1 MEFVRTS
8 PTFRR
13 RRLARRIRRL
23 RESAGITQ
31 EQAAASLDMSTS
43 ALSRKETGEVGT
55 SVHEVRSMM
64 DLYDAYDPGLVDLA
78 RSAKAKPWWHAYGI
92 GDRGYYNLE
101 EEAVSVR
108 EWQLGVVP
116 GMFQT
121 DEYARELFVGGG
133 SVTSERIS
141 KVTAARMRRKD
152 RLGDMTYEAII
163 EESALRRPI
172 GGAGVMR
179 RQLRQLVELAEL
191 ETVTI
196 RVLPI
201 SSGVPFGLEGSFV
214 LLGYPDPEDPD
225 VLYLEHA
232 SGSTHI
238 ENPVSVQRATL
249 TFERLRAEA
258 LSCADSV
265 AKIREL
271 AEAEHGSHESPVA
284 QEQS

>member
-1 MEFVRTS
+1 MEFVRSS

-23 RESAGITQ
+23 REGAGLTQ

-43 ALSRKETGEVGT
+43 ALSRKETGEVAT

-64 DLYDAYDPGLVDLA
+64 DLYDAYEPGLVDLA

-92 GDRGYYNLE
+92 GNRGYYELE

-108 EWQLGVVP
+108 EWQLGVIP

-121 DEYARELFVGGG
+121 EEYARELFVG
-133 SVTSERIS
+133 SVAPDRIPT
-141 KVTAARMRRKD
+141 VTAARMRRKD
-152 RLGDMTYEAII
+152 RLGDMTYEVII
-163 EESALRRPI
+163 EESVLRRPI
-172 GGAGVMR
+172 GGVDVLR

-191 ETVTI
+191 DTVTI
-196 RVLPI
+196 RVLPNE
-201 SSGVPFGLEGSFV
+201 SGTSFGLEGSFV
-214 LLGYPDPEDPD
+214 LLSYPDPDDLD
-225 VLYLEHA
+225 VLYVEHA

-238 ENPVSVQRATL
+238 ENPASVQRATL
-249 TFERLRAEA
+249 TFERLRAVA
-258 LSCADSV
+258 LSCADSL
-265 AKIREL
+265 ARIREL

>member
-1 MEFVRTS
+1 MEFVRSS

-23 RESAGITQ
+23 REDAGLTQ

-43 ALSRKETGEVGT
+43 ALSRKETGEVAT

-92 GDRGYYNLE
+92 GNRGYYDLE

-108 EWQLGVVP
+108 EWQLGVIP
-116 GMFQT
+116 GMCQT
-121 DEYARELFVGGG
+121 SEYAKALFIG
-133 SVTSERIS
+133 SVAPDRVSA
-141 KVTAARMRRKD
+141 VTDARMRRKE
-152 RLGDMTYEAII
+152 RLDCMAYEAII
-163 EESALRRPI
+163 DESVLRRSF
-172 GGAGVMR
+172 GGADVMR
-179 RQLRQLVELAEL
+179 RQLRQLIELAAL
-191 ETVTI
+191 DTVTI
-196 RVLPI
+196 RVLPTA
-201 SSGVPFGLEGSFV
+201 SGTSLGLEGSFV
-214 LLGYPDPEDPD
+214 LLSYPDPDDPD

-232 SGSTHI
+232 AGSAHI

-249 TFERLRAEA
+249 TFERLRATA
-258 LSCADSV
+258 LSCADSL
-265 AKIREL
+265 AQIREL

>member
-23 RESAGITQ
+23 REGAGFTQ

-43 ALSRKETGEVGT
+43 ALSRKETGEVAT

-78 RSAKAKPWWHAYGI
+78 RSARAKPWWHAYGI
-92 GDRGYYNLE
+92 GDRGYYTLE
-101 EEAVSVR
+101 EEADSVR

-121 DEYARELFVGGG
+121 DEYARELFVGGD
-133 SVTSERIS
+133 SVLPERIAA
-141 KVTAARMRRKD
+141 VTAARMRRKD
-152 RLGDMTYEAII
+152 RLSDMTFEAII
-163 EESALRRPI
+163 EESVLRRPI

-179 RQLRQLVELAEL
+179 RQLRQLEELAQL
-191 ETVTI
+191 DTVTI
-196 RVLPI
+196 RVLPTGSGI
-201 SSGVPFGLEGSFV
+201 SFGLEGSFV
-214 LLGYPDPEDPD
+214 LLSYPDPDDSD

-249 TFERLRAEA
+249 TFERLRAAA
-258 LSCADSV
+258 LSCADSL
-265 AKIREL
+265 ARIREL
-271 AEAEHGSHESPVA
+271 AEAEHGSHGSQLA
-284 QEQS
+284 

>member
-1 MEFVRTS
+1 MRSS

-23 RESAGITQ
+23 REDAGLNQ

-43 ALSRKETGEVGT
+43 ALSRKETGEVAT

-92 GDRGYYNLE
+92 GNRGYY
-101 EEAVSVR
+101 VR
-108 EWQLGVVP
+108 EWQLGVIP
-116 GMFQT
+116 GMCQT
-121 DEYARELFVGGG
+121 SEYARALFVR
-133 SVTSERIS
+133 SVAPDRVSA
-141 KVTAARMRRKD
+141 VTEARMRRKE

-163 EESALRRPI
+163 EESVLRRPF
-172 GGAGVMR
+172 GGVDVVR
-179 RQLRQLVELAEL
+179 RQLRHLVELAAL
-191 ETVTI
+191 DTVTI
-196 RVLPI
+196 RVLPTA
-201 SSGVPFGLEGSFV
+201 SGAPLGLEGSFV
-214 LLGYPDPEDPD
+214 LLSYPDPEDPD

-232 SGSTHI
+232 AGSTHI

-249 TFERLRAEA
+249 TFDRLRATA
-258 LSCADSV
+258 LSCADSL
-265 AKIREL
+265 AQIREL
-271 AEAEHGSHESPVA
+271 AEAEHGSHECPVA